1 MTAFF
6 GRLWID
12 ATIAISFLR
21 EGRIQSLMITLGV
34 AIGVAVIIFIT
45 ALIQG
50 LQTNLIES
58 TLGSQAHIRLV
69 APDEVNLIAPS
80 ADDTLQLIQ
89 EDKRPQ
95 RLRSINNWQQITDTL
110 DQLPLLTAVSP
121 NVSGPGFVRRGEALE
136 SVILV
141 GTDLARYQNIIPLDE
156 YLNSGELRVGADNV
170 LIGSELAKDLG
181 VEVGSKLRLDTGQDD
196 GDSSPSNNLSNN
208 FGSNLS
214 SNSAVVNIAGVFEL
228 GVRELDAR
236 YVYLDLKQ
244 AQSLLNLPG
253 GITVIDLTVEDIFEA
268 EEIAAQV
275 GRLTSLQAESWIE
288 TNAQLLS
295 GLTAQSLSSNMI
307 VVFVAISVAFGI
319 ASVLSVSVVQRTRE
333 IGILRA
339 MGATRQQILRIF
351 LIQGAIFGLLGSI
364 VGSGVSYVLVWS
376 FNTFGPDIFT
386 IPISIN
392 LILVTMSLATLTG
405 VIAAAIPARRAAALD
420 PVVAIRYV

>member
-69 APDEVNLIAPS
+69 APDEVNLIAPY
-80 ADDTLQLIQ
+80 ADDKLQLIQ

-156 YLNSGELRVGADNV
+156 YLISGELRVGADNV

-181 VEVGSKLRLDTGQDD
+181 VEVGSKLRLDTGQD
-196 GDSSPSNNLSNN
+196 SSSNNNLSNN
-208 FGSNLS
+208 LGSNLS
-214 SNSAVVNIAGVFEL
+214 NNSAVVNIAGIFEL

-244 AQSLLNLPG
+244 AQSLLGLPG

-405 VIAAAIPARRAAALD
+405 VIAATIPARRAAALD